1 VSREEQEHQIPLLIT
16 YCSYS
21 LIFLTQEMLKRDC
34 FSIVDV
40 FRKAGDAK
48 SVQDLQQRI
57 VRGSF
62 TLEGLFLCCGVD
74 REAEVHILATTFKT
88 WLHELQEPLFPESL
102 LSECLKA
109 SQDLSEVIEICK
121 KLDMARRRILIYVV
135 TFLRLFCSPS
145 VVVKTHMDSEAMSQ
159 IFAPVLLRSPHQVS
173 IQIGDNVFSEGC
185 FVKILIDKLPCHL
198 LDGDFVPSFVAP
210 TRPNVTAPTKLIHTQ
225 YHLGI
230 GGNGAGLAPR
240 SRKTSAC
247 RSS

>member
-1 VSREEQEHQIPLLIT
+1 MSCEEQGHQTVLLIT
-16 YCSYS
+16 FYLCS

-34 FSIVDV
+34 VSIVDV

-48 SVQDLQQRI
+48 SVQTLQQRI
-57 VRGSF
+57 MKGSF
-62 TLEGLFLCCGVD
+62 TLEGLFLCDNVD

-102 LSECLKA
+102 FTECLKA

-121 KLDMARRRILIYVV
+121 KLDKARRRILIYVV

-145 VVVKTHMDSEAMSQ
+145 VVAKTHMDSEAMSQ
-159 IFAPVLLRSPHQVS
+159 IFASVLLRSPHQDS
-173 IQIGDNVFSEGC
+173 MHNGDNLSSEGC

-198 LDGDFVPSFVAP
+198 LDDDFVPSFVAP
-210 TRPNVTAPTKLIHTQ
+210 TRPNVTAPTDLIHTQ